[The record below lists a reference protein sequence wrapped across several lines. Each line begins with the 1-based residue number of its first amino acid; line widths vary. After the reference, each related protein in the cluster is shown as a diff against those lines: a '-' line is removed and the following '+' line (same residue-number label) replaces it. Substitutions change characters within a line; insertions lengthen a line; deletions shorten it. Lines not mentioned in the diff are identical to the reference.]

1 MALGEF
7 DHMGGDE
14 PIDYQ
19 GEAMQVA
26 KLTKDSPI
34 AAIRWAVAE
43 AVGVPCPTCVWGT
56 DLNPKQCRVCGSTG
70 QVYPLQEICPCLHV
84 DCSWD
89 GINHLYDT
97 SGCKVCWRKQSH
109 EECLVCDGTDWVPAT
124 DPDAYLRTIQALGW
138 TLNVYSNPLWEGN
151 EVSLYTTGGPDWQC
165 LGHIDQE
172 EGLWN
177 SHAVLVVFARA
188 LGVME

>member
-1 MALGEF
+1 MSEQIDQQSTQGLALGEF

-14 PIDYQ
+14 PIDYR
-19 GEAMQVA
+19 GEAMQKVEP
-26 KLTKDSPI
+26 LPKDSPI

-70 QVYPLQEICPCLHV
+70 QVYPLQEICPCLYV

-109 EECLVCDGTDWVPAT
+109 EECLVCNGTDWVPAT
-124 DPDAYLRTIQALGW
+124 DPDAYLQASTGVGVDAKCLFQPTMGGERGK
-138 TLNVYSNPLWEGN
+138 PLHNRW
-151 EVSLYTTGGPDWQC
+151 P
-165 LGHIDQE
+165 
-172 EGLWN
+172 
-177 SHAVLVVFARA
+177 
-188 LGVME
+188 